1 MFVICIQ
8 VVLCFGR
15 GQTPR
20 ENGLGYRICFLFAF
34 NISLHY
40 IWSIFAVLSCSQDN
54 QQNFA
59 LEYSLLREIP
69 ITYLFSHFFHCMH
82 QLYLYTT
89 DYHIITELGVLCEGA
104 NKLSC
109 SVVSSLD

>member
-40 IWSIFAVLSCSQDN
+40 IWSILPSCLVHKITN
-54 QQNFA
+54 KNFA